1 MYTGE
6 REMAWMADE
15 YKKLNPT
22 ELHGAGCVTGKPIS
36 QEKIEKSK
44 NIFFF
49 LVRFCSVFTFYLF
62 VFFKFLRG
70 VFTDEFLPPAGE
82 FFMERIF
89 S

>member
-1 MYTGE
+1 
-6 REMAWMADE
+6 MAWMADE

-49 LVRFCSVFTFYLF
+49 WFAFVRYTHF
-62 VFFKFLRG
+62 
-70 VFTDEFLPPAGE
+70 
-82 FFMERIF
+82 I
-89 S
+89 